1 MRLNDLLKDIEVEE
15 IRGEITAEL
24 TNLNTDS
31 RMIETNGIFVA
42 QTGTQVDGHNYIQNA
57 IKNGASVIVH
67 DKHLEE
73 YQDSVVYVRVA
84 DTADAIGVLA
94 SVWYGHPSRMLQLV
108 GVIGTN
114 GKTTTTT
121 LLCNLFKHFGYKVG
135 LISTIIN
142 KIGDKEIMATHTTP
156 DPLSLNRLLREMV
169 DAGCSYAFM
178 EVSSHAIHQ
187 KRINGLL
194 FQGGIFTNL
203 SQDHLDYHQTMKEYL
218 KAKKAFFDNLPSSSF
233 ALTNVDDKNGEVMLQ
248 NTKAT
253 KYSYSLKGLADFKG
267 RVIEKRFDSTLL
279 EINQREVDVQFV
291 GLFNMYNLLGVY
303 AATILLGREPQETLI
318 GLSLLKPVL
327 GRFETLYSP
336 EGYIAIVDY
345 AHTPDAVK
353 NVLETI
359 REMIGKDANVITVV
373 GSGGNRDKTKRPLMA
388 QEAYS
393 KSNML
398 ILTSDNPRF
407 EEPMEIID
415 NMADGLTKMQMQ
427 NTLLIADRR
436 QAIKTA
442 CALAKKG
449 DIILIAGKGHEDYQ
463 DIKGR
468 KFHFSDKEEILNIFN
483 S

>member
-67 DKHLEE
+67 DKYLEE
-73 YQDSVVYVRVA
+73 YQDNVVYVRVA

-121 LLCNLFKHFGYKVG
+121 LLYNLFKHFGYKVG

-303 AATILLGREPQETLI
+303 AAAILLGREPQETLI

-359 REMIGKDANVITVV
+359 REMIGKDANIITVV